1 MRLGRESRW
10 RPNELIPREFPQI
23 ERRLVSIIQD
33 RVELDPMRDDDKG
46 SLEQSARLVFRSAYP
61 FDQFYP
67 RPMPIAV
74 Q

>member
-10 RPNELIPREFPQI
+10 RPNELIPGEFPQI

-46 SLEQSARLVFRSAYP
+46 SLEQPARLVFRSAYP
-61 FDQFYP
+61 FDQLCP

-74 Q
+74 